1 MFLKSLDRIK
11 LFPNFLDEK
20 TIKSVINITLEGKEW
35 KFGHRSNSDDKYTSP
50 FWYMELEENKLF
62 TEKIKTII
70 EQKTK
75 QRFKINRVYANGHT
89 FGQDGSFHQD
99 DENEN
104 AYTFCL
110 YVTPLKNIP
119 EDIIGGELQFK
130 LPELNDSFFEYNIM
144 YNFNQGVLFPSNY
157 YHRGMSFK
165 RYTHELRVSVA
176 WKLEIINEDD
186 AENHSTNL
194 EELD

>member
-1 MFLKSLDRIK
+1 MLLKSLDRIK
-11 LFPNFLDEK
+11 IFPDFLDDE
-20 TIKSVINITLEGKEW
+20 TIKTVINLTLEGKEW
-35 KFGHRSNSDDKYTSP
+35 KFGHRSNGNNEYTSP
-50 FWYMELEENKLF
+50 FWYMELEENEFF
-62 TEKIKTII
+62 TEKIKKII

-75 QRFKINRVYANGHT
+75 QRFKINRVYANGQT

-99 DENEN
+99 DQNEN

-110 YVTPLKNIP
+110 YVTPLKNSP

-130 LPELNDSFFEYNIM
+130 LPDLNDNFFEYNII

-165 RYTHELRVSVA
+165 RYTHELRVCVA
-176 WKLEIINEDD
+176 WKLEIIDD
-186 AENHSTNL
+186 DNISTDL
-194 EELD
+194 EQLD